1 MSASASASSTQ
12 EEDKAAEMS
21 FGEIVQVVENIYIDE
36 SWPLEC
42 ALRLEDHLSKSFKH
56 GKPYNDK
63 SRSLLFNLGDSKN
76 PNPRLAL
83 LTKSVTPEEF
93 LTIDIRRLASDEIQ
107 R

>member
-1 MSASASASSTQ
+1 MP
-12 EEDKAAEMS
+12 EEDKTPEVP
-21 FGEIVQVVENIYIDE
+21 FGEIAIVVENSYIDE

-42 ALRLEDHLSKSFKH
+42 ALRLEDHLSRNFQH

-93 LTIDIRRLASDEIQ
+93 LTMDIRRLASDEI
-107 R
+107 